1 MKFFLNIKSLSWFF
15 SIFFILIS
23 NFCLAQESSKNNTL
37 TIAAVVNDKIIT
49 ISDLNNRIDLVLI
62 ASSIP
67 KTEEAIQH
75 LKKQLIKTLIDE
87 ELQIQEAAKNGIKI
101 SPEDIMQS
109 ISDIEQSNNMPKDQ
123 LKILLE
129 SNNIP
134 FQTLEK
140 QVNANISWIR
150 FIVDAYGPTVN
161 VSDKEV
167 DDTLRTISK
176 SIDKPQR
183 RVSEIFLS
191 IDTPSKEKDVL
202 KAAHDFVKDLRN
214 GASFDIFAR
223 QFSEAPS
230 AAQGGDIGW
239 VQQGQLKET
248 LDQAL
253 SKLQKGMI
261 SDPIV
266 TKEGIYIFYV
276 QNVEKDGESKQSM
289 VDFKQLMM
297 SLFAD
302 KSEEAVLKARNDVET
317 LKKESPTCQN
327 LESLAEKINGQVESI
342 LNVPENRLPL
352 PLQNLIKNLPLDTP
366 SQVVS
371 TEQGVGFIMVCKRSE
386 ADVQE
391 GVLPD
396 KDIIQKKIMNQK
408 LELVARRVLK
418 DLRRAAFIE
427 TRI

>member
-1 MKFFLNIKSLSWFF
+1 MFIWFF
-15 SIFFILIS
+15 SGFFVFNS
-23 NFCLAQESSKNNTL
+23 NFIFAQEANKNNTL

-49 ISDLNNRIDLVLI
+49 ISDLNNRIDLVFI
-62 ASSIP
+62 ASSVP
-67 KTEEAIQH
+67 KTEESLKH
-75 LKKQLIKTLIDE
+75 LRQQLIKTLIDE
-87 ELQIQEAAKNGIKI
+87 ELQIQEAARNGIKI
-101 SPEDIMQS
+101 TPEEIKEA
-109 ISDIEQSNNMPKDQ
+109 ISDIEKNNNMPEGQ

-129 SNNIP
+129 SHNVP
-134 FQTLEK
+134 LKTLEN
-140 QVNANISWIR
+140 QVNANISWVR
-150 FIVDAYGPTVN
+150 FIVEAYGPTVT
-161 VSDKEV
+161 VSDKEA
-167 DDTLRTISK
+167 DDVLKTISK

-191 IDTPSKEKDVL
+191 IDNPSKEKDVL
-202 KAAHDFVKDLRN
+202 KAANDFVKDLRN
-214 GASFDIFAR
+214 GASFDMFAR

-239 VQQGQLKET
+239 VQQGQLKES

-253 SKLQKGMI
+253 STLQKGMV

-276 QNVEKDGESKQSM
+276 QDIEKAGESKQSII
-289 VDFKQLMM
+289 DFKQLMVN
-297 SLFAD
+297 LFID
-302 KSEEAVLKARNDVET
+302 KSEEAALKAKNDVEH

-327 LESLAEKINGQVESI
+327 LESLAEKINAQVESI
-342 LNVPENRLPL
+342 NNVPENRLPL
-352 PLQNLIKNLPLDTP
+352 PLQNLIKNLPLNTP
-366 SQVVS
+366 SQVVT
-371 TEQGVGFIMVCKRSE
+371 TEQGAGFIMVCKRSE

-396 KDIIQKKIMNQK
+396 KEMIQKKITNQK